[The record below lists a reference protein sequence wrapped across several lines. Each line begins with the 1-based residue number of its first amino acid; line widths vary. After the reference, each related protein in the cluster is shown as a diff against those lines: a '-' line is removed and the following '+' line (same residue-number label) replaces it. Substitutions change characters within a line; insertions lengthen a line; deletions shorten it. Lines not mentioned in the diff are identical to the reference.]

1 LYVTVLV
8 TTDRTLTGLLQALL
22 GGSKYFRVALSRLQ
36 SAGEKGEYSALLGG
50 RLLIVV
56 LGEGPLVLGE

>member
-8 TTDRTLTGLLQALL
+8 TTDRTLTGLLHALL
-22 GGSKYFRVALSRLQ
+22 GGSKYFLVALSRLQ